1 VVEVS
6 AGVNGRSL
14 GDVARDV
21 RAVTDAMPLPEGYR
35 LIYAGQV
42 QQLETAFLTLISAL
56 GLSVVLIYMLMVAL
70 YESWL
75 TPFAIM
81 FSLPV
86 ALVGAFLGLYVT
98 GNTFNIFSLI
108 GMIMLMGLVGKNAI
122 LLIDFCVKLRREGLS
137 RTDAILQAG
146 FTRLRPIMMTT
157 STVIFAMLPLAMK
170 LEEGGE
176 SRAPLAVVIIG
187 GVISSTLLTLV
198 LVPSVYTILDDAKI
212 AVEGLTARLRR
223 RRGTTAP
230 AHGIAVMQPVIV
242 PPVRGGAED

>member
-1 VVEVS
+1 
-6 AGVNGRSL
+6 
-14 GDVARDV
+14 
-21 RAVTDAMPLPEGYR
+21 
-35 LIYAGQV
+35 
-42 QQLETAFLTLISAL
+42 
-56 GLSVVLIYMLMVAL
+56 MLMVAL

-122 LLIDFCVKLRREGLS
+122 LLVDFFTNLRRQGME
-137 RTDAILQAG
+137 RTEAILEAG
-146 FTRLRPIMMTT
+146 FVRLRPIMMTT
-157 STVIFAMLPLAMK
+157 CTVIFAMLPLALK

-187 GVISSTLLTLV
+187 GVISSTMLTLV
-198 LVPSVYTILDDAKI
+198 LVPSVYTILDDAKV
-212 AVEGLTARLRR
+212 AFGALTARLRGR
-223 RRGTTAP
+223 RP
-230 AHGIAVMQPVIV
+230 AVATGHAVPTMQTQLVP
-242 PPVRGGAED
+242 PPVRGGSED